1 MPVDIHGKQYA
12 TVNERIQELHGSYK
26 GSSSIVTEVVTS
38 GEGIVRVKA
47 TLTLI
52 EQAEGMESHSNTFTG
67 HAEEIV
73 GSTMINKTSALE
85 NAETSA
91 VGRAL
96 AFAGF
101 STDASIAS
109 ADEVANAIVNQNT
122 LGRAVNNHK
131 PNQSKSNLTT
141 GDLQKEVSDNWED
154 YRGDSIDFGKHKGE
168 AWKDLPIGYLS
179 WLAGTKSDK
188 NPKNNQMAMIELEY
202 REKKGGDTQAEENNP
217 PPIEDN
223 DIIVSDAKDL
233 KSIIAENTEEIF
245 G

>member
-1 MPVDIHGKQYA
+1 MKKINIKGNPYVMVKDRILHF
-12 TVNERIQELHGSYK
+12 NENYENGCIQTEL
-26 GSSSIVTEVVTS
+26 IEMTDRF
-38 GEGIVRVKA
+38 IVKA
-47 TLTLI
+47 TI
-52 EQAEGMESHSNTFTG
+52 IPDVDKPERYFTG